1 MRESELRAL
10 IVRDEAKF
18 NIGIM
23 HKRSLLGILE
33 GLKSLQIISEEDGFY
48 FPAWVDE
55 ERRTKRKEPALP
67 QKKERDEYETPLRK
81 KNHIDR
87 NDRASK

>member
-10 IVRDEAKF
+10 IVRDETKF

-33 GLKSLQIISEEDGFY
+33 GLKSLQIISEEEGYY
-48 FPAWVDE
+48 FPGWVDE
-55 ERRTKRKEPALP
+55 ESRAKRKDPPP
-67 QKKERDEYETPLRK
+67 QKK
-81 KNHIDR
+81 
-87 NDRASK
+87 